1 MMKGAQ
7 PEPLDDAAGSA
18 PGYQD
23 SQSGCSTSLFLQ
35 LVKFHYIN
43 VLSNCTLQG
52 ATDVSRQG
60 TRGRRDGAD

>member
-1 MMKGAQ
+1 MKGTR

-35 LVKFHYIN
+35 VAKLCYIN
-43 VLSNCTLQG
+43 ALSNCALQG

-60 TRGRRDGAD
+60 TRGRRLGVA